1 MEVGGRRSPAYLILT
16 LLTYLLKSRQRKIL
30 FSVRG
35 KDVRSFHPAAGARL
49 DTATPRYP
57 GMAEDTAPCPRRLPS
72 SCDLSQ
78 QANADLRPL
87 NPLIVPMLTDLYNI
101 TMAYGHWLHGRAD
114 VQATFE
120 LYFRKNPFG
129 GEYTVFAGLEECVKF
144 MSSFRFAQE
153 HIQYLRQQ
161 PALAGCERR
170 THLQALF

>member
-101 TMAYGHWLHGRAD
+101 TMAYEGLYACPALDVPKLGRL
-114 VQATFE
+114 VVRRGQ
-120 LYFRKNPFG
+120 
-129 GEYTVFAGLEECVKF
+129 
-144 MSSFRFAQE
+144 
-153 HIQYLRQQ
+153 HIQRWGYSNKGNQRPILYTCFGQ
-161 PALAGCERR
+161 C
-170 THLQALF
+170 